1 MPLLSDLNPEELAR
15 VEAVKR
21 ALQGEPH
28 PTIWASLQRGKTW
41 FYKWWTRS
49 QAGDPEWYKDHSR
62 RPHTTPQSLDPKL
75 EHVVLQLRREQMD
88 HAHSDTRFLGVGADV
103 IQYRMHLLDFP
114 PKQVP
119 SLATIKRI
127 IKRHGLLVNKKR
139 RPKRVE
145 SRKAYTLLHP
155 TRIHEVHQMDFV
167 GPRFISG
174 YGPVNSL
181 DLVDVASFHAWLQ
194 VYQHRSMDNVLSF
207 LQDHWLHNPL
217 PSYLQVDNAMSF
229 AGDVRLHP
237 GSFSRFVRL
246 CLRVGVEVVFIAPG
260 KAWMNG
266 SVESFNSNF
275 EDWFWSKQRFANLRD
290 MRQHKTEFQRQHNA
304 YVAWKNRDRNLTSVP
319 PRRLARRLDANKLPL
334 TAGRVHFIRQVDEV
348 GAVEVLGS
356 FVEVGQEFI
365 GDYVWATVDVGKREL
380 MVLHRAKG
388 HEAHRVVLHQA
399 FAVNGPVERVNPRL
413 WTVS

>member
-1 MPLLSDLNPEELAR
+1 ME
-15 VEAVKR
+15 
-21 ALQGEPH
+21 
-28 PTIWASLQRGKTW
+28 
-41 FYKWWTRS
+41 
-49 QAGDPEWYKDHSR
+49 
-62 RPHTTPQSLDPKL
+62 
-75 EHVVLQLRREQMD
+75 

-103 IQYRMHLLDFP
+103 IQYRMSLLNFP
-114 PKQVP
+114 PEQVP
-119 SLATIKRI
+119 SLATIKRV
-127 IKRHGLLVNKKR
+127 IKRHGLLVNRKR

-181 DLVDVASFHAWLQ
+181 DLVDVVSFHAWLQ

-217 PSYLQVDNAMSF
+217 PAYLQVDNAMSF

-246 CLRVGVEVVFIAPG
+246 CLRVGVDVVFIAPG

-266 SVESFNSNF
+266 SIESFNSNF
-275 EDWFWSKQRFANLRD
+275 EDQFWSKQRFTNLRD
-290 MRQHKTEFQRQHNA
+290 MRQHKVEFLRQHNA

-319 PRRLARRLDANKLPL
+319 PRRLAKRVDANKLPL
-334 TAGRVHFIRQVDEV
+334 TAGRVHFIRQVNEA

-356 FVEVGQEFI
+356 FIDVGEEFI

-380 MVLHRAKG
+380 MVLHRAKS

-399 FAVNGPVERVNPRL
+399 FDVNEPVERVNPHL
-413 WTVS
+413 WKVS